1 MCLNGDVLKWKNETR
16 MQQNVLYTQ
25 LVFSEIC
32 SKFRIVLEIKYN
44 QNRENFLMNQKKSTR
59 FLYFEHLIK

>member
-1 MCLNGDVLKWKNETR
+1 

-25 LVFSEIC
+25 FVFSEIC
-32 SKFRIVLEIKYN
+32 SKSRIVLEIKQIYN

-59 FLYFEHLIK
+59 FLYFENLIKW